1 MFLSS
6 QQGRLRGDDG
16 HDATAPSLT
25 SDRTVGLPV
34 DKPRPLSAWACLDSF
49 STETE
54 QAGLTQASPELPA
67 PSVSAEV
74 AEGVRARDGGD
85 GGRSR

>member
-6 QQGRLRGDDG
+6 QQGRLRVDDG
-16 HDATAPSLT
+16 HDAKRHRPHERAR
-25 SDRTVGLPV
+25 DRAAPV

-54 QAGLTQASPELPA
+54 QAGLGT
-67 PSVSAEV
+67 
-74 AEGVRARDGGD
+74 
-85 GGRSR
+85 GRPGATGTIRP